1 VGARAN
7 RFDEAQPR
15 CDKFHVTFIWIA
27 PSFVAMRIFDG
38 VRRLL
43 ATITAI
49 SLLVPGPAA
58 AQAPAAAPATAP
70 KPPVAVA
77 APVSAATAAS
87 APRPWFYERS
97 DVPMDPA
104 WQFGVLPNGLR
115 YAVRRNE
122 IPARMVSIRV
132 RVDVGSL
139 MEKGEEAGFAHFIE
153 HLSFRG
159 SRDVPDGES
168 KRIWQRLG
176 AEFGV
181 DSNAQTTA
189 TQTTYAVDLP
199 SNSEA
204 GLDESLKILAS
215 MVSAPAI
222 VPAAVEAER
231 SVVMAERREGLSPAA
246 ALGDQTRSF
255 YFAGQ
260 PLGDHSPI
268 GTEATLNGA
277 TAQALKAF
285 HDRWYRPD
293 RAVVAISGD
302 ADPALLIALV
312 KKHFGGWQV
321 SGAATPLP
329 DFGRPDPKA
338 PTTKVVVAPNVPVT
352 ISLAYLRPWVFNE
365 DTVIFNQ
372 KRMVD
377 ELALQLIN
385 RRLGVAAAGGTSF
398 LDASVGRD
406 DSARSVSATYVSIVP
421 IGDDW
426 EKAFREVRAII
437 EDARVTPP
445 SKADID
451 REYVAL
457 ESAMAQ
463 AVATSSIESSAQ
475 QVDTLVSAV
484 DIHET
489 AVSPETQLG
498 IYRGGRA
505 LMTPENVRDSTRRMF
520 TGAAVR
526 ALLSLKSEQPGA
538 LARLGT
544 AFRAP
549 VKPAR
554 NVRLDAKPVT
564 MASLPALPAPG
575 KAVLNQPLGAL
586 GIEQIRFE
594 NGVTLFLNPNKAEP
608 GKVRIGIRFG
618 HGQQSFSPDENAA
631 LWAVPSTLMASGIGD
646 LDRVALDK
654 LTNGRQL
661 SLQFGID
668 DDAFTMDAV
677 SSPEDYKDQLRLFA
691 SKLAFPRWD
700 AAPLAR
706 TIAAL
711 NVAYDPVPNSAG
723 AAIDRNVSWL
733 LRDKD
738 ERVAPPEP
746 SDAKELTLAK
756 FKEVWEPLLATG
768 PVEIQLFG
776 DVTRDEAVAAV
787 AATFGALPRRPE
799 TVPPAENL
807 VRRFPAPID
816 RPVVL
821 KHKGTAE
828 QAGAIIAWPTGGGDD
843 RAREGRQ
850 LSMLARIINDR
861 LFEKLR
867 SVDGAAYT
875 PSAVSIWPEAFNSGG
890 YLMVQTQLKPERI
903 PYFFTLMDEVVADL
917 ANKPVS
923 ADELEREVEPMRQ
936 YLDRARSS
944 NAFWMSML
952 GGMSR
957 DPRKL
962 NIARSIQND
971 VLSVTP
977 ADIQT
982 LAQRYLKA
990 DTRWSAIVLA
1000 QGVPEPSL
1008 PAPTPQIATANA
1020 AARVA
1025 ASNTGGASAN

>member
-1 VGARAN
+1 
-7 RFDEAQPR
+7 
-15 CDKFHVTFIWIA
+15 
-27 PSFVAMRIFDG
+27 MRIFDG

-43 ATITAI
+43 APIAAI
-49 SLLVPGPAA
+49 SLLVPGLVPGIAA
-58 AQAPAAAPATAP
+58 AQAP
-70 KPPVAVA
+70 VA
-77 APVSAATAAS
+77 APS
-87 APRPWFYERS
+87 APANAPLETKPAPRSWFYEHS
-97 DVPMDPA
+97 DVPMDLA
-104 WQFGVLPNGLR
+104 WQFGVLPNGVR
-115 YAVRRNE
+115 YAVRRND

-139 MEKGEEAGFAHFIE
+139 MEKPEEAGFAHFIE

-189 TQTTYAVDLP
+189 TQTSFAVDLP
-199 SNSEA
+199 DTSQA

-215 MVSAPAI
+215 MVSAPNI
-222 VPAAVEAER
+222 VPAAVESER
-231 SVVMAERREGLSPAA
+231 AVVMAERREGLSPAS

-255 YFAGQ
+255 YYAGQ
-260 PLGDHSPI
+260 PLADHSAI

-277 TAQALKAF
+277 TAAALKAF

-302 ADPALLIALV
+302 ADPAMLIELV
-312 KKHFGGWQV
+312 KKNFGGWQGV
-321 SGAATPLP
+321 GPTPPLP
-329 DFGRPDPKA
+329 DFGRPDPAA
-338 PTTKVVVAPNVPVT
+338 PSTKVVVAPDVPVS
-352 ISLAYLRPWVFNE
+352 INLAYLRPWVFNE

-385 RRLGVAAAGGTSF
+385 RRLGVAAAGGASF
-398 LDASVGRD
+398 LEASVGRD

-437 EDARVTPP
+437 EDARRTPP
-445 SKADID
+445 SVADID

-475 QVDTLVSAV
+475 QVDTLISAV
-484 DIHET
+484 DIRET
-489 AVSPETQLG
+489 AVSPQAQLD
-498 IYRGGRA
+498 IYRGGRP

-520 TGAAVR
+520 TGLAVR
-526 ALLSLKSEQPGA
+526 ALLSLKSDQSGA

-544 AFRAP
+544 AFRAT
-549 VKPAR
+549 VQPAR

-564 MASLPALPAPG
+564 MASLPPLPAPG
-575 KAVLNQPLGAL
+575 KPVLDQPLGAL
-586 GIEQIRFE
+586 GIEQVVFE

-646 LDRVALDK
+646 LDRLALEK

-691 SKLAFPRWD
+691 AKLAFPRWD

-706 TIAAL
+706 TVAAL

-723 AAIDRNVSWL
+723 AAIDRNVGWL

-738 ERVAPPEP
+738 ERVAPPTP
-746 SDAKELTLAK
+746 ADAQELTLAK
-756 FKEVWEPLLATG
+756 FKEVWEPRLATG
-768 PVEIQLFG
+768 PIEIQLFG
-776 DVTRDEAVAAV
+776 DVTREEAIAAV
-787 AATFGALPRRPE
+787 GATFGALPRRPD
-799 TVPPAENL
+799 TVPPAENR
-807 VRRFPAPID
+807 VRRFPAPVD

-821 KHKGTAE
+821 THNGTAE
-828 QAGAIIAWPTGGGDD
+828 QAGAVIAWPTGGGDD
-843 RAREGRQ
+843 RIKESRQ

-867 SVDGAAYT
+867 SIDGAAYT
-875 PSAVSIWPEAFNSGG
+875 PSAVSIWPESFETGG

-903 PYFFTLMDEVVADL
+903 PYFFGLMDEIAADL
-917 ANKPVS
+917 AAQPVS
-923 ADELEREVEPMRQ
+923 ADELEREVEPMRK
-936 YLDRARSS
+936 YLARARSS

-962 NIARSIQND
+962 ALARSLQDD
-971 VLSVTP
+971 VLSITP
-977 ADIQT
+977 ADIQA

-990 DTRWSAIVLA
+990 GTRWSAIVLA
-1000 QGVPEPSL
+1000 NGVPAPSL
-1008 PAPTPQIATANA
+1008 PVPAPQIAATD

-1025 ASNTGGASAN
+1025 TSDAGAASTN